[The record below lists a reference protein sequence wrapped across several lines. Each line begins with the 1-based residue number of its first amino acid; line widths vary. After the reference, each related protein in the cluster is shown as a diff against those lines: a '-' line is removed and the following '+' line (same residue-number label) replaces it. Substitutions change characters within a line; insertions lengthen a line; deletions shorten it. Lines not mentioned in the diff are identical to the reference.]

1 MFNTALALLAG
12 VATVAAPCTLPVLPI
27 LLGASFGQ
35 TSRLRPAAIALGF
48 VVSFSFVALLLNA
61 LTRALDF
68 DPNVLRDGAT
78 VLLVG
83 FGLLMMFPALW
94 DRLTAPITTLSA
106 GSGAAALAS
115 GNGAVGGLVLGAA
128 LGLIWTPCAGPVLG
142 SILTLIA
149 TSQDVASGSA
159 LLVTYALGAAIPML
173 AIAYGGQAV
182 TTRVRGI
189 VRFTPVLQPAFG
201 ALVVAVALA
210 TWLHYDTQIVAWF
223 ASLYPQGQV
232 GL

>member
-27 LLGASFGQ
+27 LLGASVGR
-35 TSRLRPAAIALGF
+35 TSRLRPAAISLGF

-68 DPNVLRDGAT
+68 DPNILRDGA
-78 VLLVG
+78 VILLVI
-83 FGLLMMFPALW
+83 FGLLMIFPAAW
-94 DRLTAPITTLSA
+94 ERLVAAIVPATAH
-106 GSGAAALAS
+106 SGAAALANRRSVAS
-115 GNGAVGGLVLGAA
+115 GFVLGSA
-128 LGLIWTPCAGPVLG
+128 LGMIWTPCAGPVLG

-149 TSQDVASGSA
+149 TSKDVASGSA

-173 AIAYGGQAV
+173 AIAYGGQAI

-189 VRFTPVLQPAFG
+189 ARFAPTLQPVFG
-201 ALVVAVALA
+201 ALVIAVALA
-210 TWLHYDTQIVAWF
+210 TFFHYDTQVVAWL
-223 ASLYPQGQV
+223 ASLYPNGQV